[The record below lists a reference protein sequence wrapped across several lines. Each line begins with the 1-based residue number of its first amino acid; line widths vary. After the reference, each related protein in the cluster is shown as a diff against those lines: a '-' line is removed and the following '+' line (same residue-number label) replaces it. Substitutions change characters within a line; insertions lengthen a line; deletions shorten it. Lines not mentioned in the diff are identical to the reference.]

1 MFISVVIPCYN
12 PEHYLLETI
21 SSLFEQEYAGHDF
34 EIILIDDHS
43 FIPESISLLSG
54 INEPKIRVYKN
65 LPSNKGVSSARNY
78 GASKALGEWL
88 LFLDADDM
96 QAKDSIRYR
105 LAAIEQF
112 PDAIW
117 LGGDTN
123 LIDEHSQLIETG
135 FFRHRPL
142 TSKLL
147 SKAYD
152 SDKTTLFNTPT
163 KPFIQACLT
172 SVGNAMV
179 KKSAFEHV
187 GGFSTTLTVAEDYQL
202 WIKLAIRYDFVFIP
216 HTLLLYRQH
225 SSSCM
230 ATVDSHR
237 VWTIKAFQAL
247 IKKPEFKNFIP
258 ELKKRIKSFHL
269 ENYYVFCKKKQ
280 YIKAFW
286 SRLNYYFSKI
296 DQRL

>member
-1 MFISVVIPCYN
+1 VFISVVIPCFN
-12 PEHYLLETI
+12 PESYLREML
-21 SSLFEQEYAGHDF
+21 SSIFVQEYEGHDF

-43 FIPESISLLSG
+43 NKPDSVDLLASIRD
-54 INEPKIRVYKN
+54 EKISIYKN

-96 QAKDSIRYR
+96 QAKDSIKRR
-105 LAAIEQF
+105 LAAIAQF
-112 PDAIW
+112 PDAVWI
-117 LGGDTN
+117 GGDIN
-123 LIDEHSQLIETG
+123 LIDEHSQLIETD

-147 SKAYD
+147 YKAY
-152 SDKTTLFNTPT
+152 SSGKATLFNTPT

-172 SVGNAMV
+172 SIGNAMV

-216 HTLLLYRQH
+216 HALLLYRQH
-225 SSSCM
+225 GSSCM

-237 VWTIKAFQAL
+237 VWTIKAFNAL
-247 IKKPEFKNFIP
+247 LGEPEFKMFVSD
-258 ELKKRIKSFHL
+258 LQTRIKSFHL

-280 YIKAFW
+280 YFKACW
-286 SRLNYYFSKI
+286 SRINYYCSKVEH
-296 DQRL
+296 